1 MRFLLTHLSLSFSL
15 SLSLSQLTLNQCV
28 CDKVSREDFDEI
40 SIRIN
45 GVECISISF
54 SFYFC
59 FLFLSPDEISV
70 KKSYHVIDNCST
82 SFIRRDIRIT
92 ILKE

>member
-1 MRFLLTHLSLSFSL
+1 MRFLLTHLSLSL

-54 SFYFC
+54 TFYFC
-59 FLFLSPDEISV
+59 FLFLSPGDMSLKV
-70 KKSYHVIDNCST
+70 SYHVTDNCST
-82 SFIRRDIRIT
+82 SLRSRDINIP
-92 ILKE
+92 ILY